1 MINKDT
7 MDPVLCCIALREHEY
22 IDEFITH
29 HLSIGFNKIYVYDN
43 GDTQTIFDRPNVQ
56 VIHFPGTF
64 PWLQVTA
71 YNHFIQHHGRQHTH
85 VMFLD
90 VDEFLTM
97 KKHTNIKFLLQ
108 EYMGDKGGALA
119 FNWVFYGSNGHTV
132 QDNIKGVM
140 ERFTRRQRGV
150 DPHVKYICRIE
161 DVTHVDSPHYP
172 RFRSPQYTMYDTN
185 GKNIT
190 GALNHAGDD
199 NVAQINHYFVKTP
212 EEYKKKME
220 RPRCDTGVPR
230 PIEEIER
237 LWREHDR
244 NEIEDDTTRK
254 RARIL

>member
-1 MINKDT
+1 MDL
-7 MDPVLCCIALREHEY
+7 DPVLCCIALREHEY
-22 IDEFITH
+22 IDEFIKH
-29 HLSIGFNKIYVYDN
+29 HLSIGFSKIYIYDN
-43 GDTQTIFDRPNVQ
+43 GETQTLFDRPPNVQ

-64 PWLQVTA
+64 SWLQVTA
-71 YNHFIQHHGRQHTH
+71 YNHFIQNHGRQHTH

-97 KKHTNIKFLLQ
+97 KRHIDIKDLIK
-108 EYMGDKGGALA
+108 EYMTRGGALC

-132 QDNIKGVM
+132 WDKSRGVM

-150 DPHVKYICRIE
+150 DPHVKYICRMQ

-172 RFRSPQYTMYDTN
+172 RFTSSTYSMYDTN
-185 GKNIT
+185 GRTVI
-190 GALNHAGDD
+190 GALNPSGDD

-230 PIEEIER
+230 PVEEIER

-244 NEIEDDTTRK
+244 NEVDTK
-254 RARIL
+254 RQKIL